1 MKGAYKKRKNKEEK
15 RKYEEKIYNIKEE
28 IKEEPKYGEKIYNIK
43 EEIKEEPKYEEII
56 ENRKEEIKEEPKYEE
71 KIDNIKEEKE
81 ENPEQVEKSEEESD
95 MEEDS
100 DKEKPE
106 EEKNRDNK
114 SNNCSSKNHKEKEA
128 KIFCIE
134 CKINMCNTCEKY
146 HSELFSNHHIYNIDS
161 KAGNTFT
168 GYCQEKN
175 HNIKL
180 QYYCKDHNTLCCA
193 ACLCKIKNFGNGIHN
208 ACKVCSIYK
217 IKNEKKN
224 KLLDNIK
231 YLENYSKSLKD
242 LINDLKNLYETITL
256 KKEKLKEEIQKT
268 FTKIRSAI
276 NNRED
281 QLLLEVD
288 SKFDELFFKEELI
301 KESEKLPNMVKVS
314 LEKGKISEED
324 WNEKNKLR
332 GILNECINIE
342 NIIKDI
348 GVINDK
354 IRISNEKKKLEIS
367 FEQKNEEILNKIK
380 AYGNIKE
387 NYKKIYNDLSDKKE
401 IEDVIKNEK
410 ILEKEKIE
418 ADYGVKLS
426 ISSYK
431 ANY

>member
-1 MKGAYKKRKNKEEK
+1 MLR
-15 RKYEEKIYNIKEE
+15 
-28 IKEEPKYGEKIYNIK
+28 
-43 EEIKEEPKYEEII
+43 
-56 ENRKEEIKEEPKYEE
+56 
-71 KIDNIKEEKE
+71 
-81 ENPEQVEKSEEESD
+81 S
-95 MEEDS
+95 
-100 DKEKPE
+100 
-106 EEKNRDNK
+106 
-114 SNNCSSKNHKEKEA
+114 
-128 KIFCIE
+128 
-134 CKINMCNTCEKY
+134 
-146 HSELFSNHHIYNIDS
+146 L
-161 KAGNTFT
+161 
-168 GYCQEKN
+168 
-175 HNIKL
+175 
-180 QYYCKDHNTLCCA
+180 
-193 ACLCKIKNFGNGIHN
+193 LCKIKNFGNGIHN

-242 LINDLKNLYETITL
+242 LINDLKNLFETITL

-276 NNRED
+276 NNNED

-354 IRISNEKKKLEIS
+354 IRISNEKKNLEIS
-367 FEQKNEEILNKIK
+367 FEHKNEEILKKIK
-380 AYGNIKE
+380 AYG
-387 NYKKIYNDLSDKKE
+387 KI
-401 IEDVIKNEK
+401 
-410 ILEKEKIE
+410 KEKIYRDSIDIKE
-418 ADYGVKLS
+418 EEIPLEDEVEEKPLAIENIKDYR
-426 ISSYK
+426 Y
-431 ANY
+431 